1 MRLARQVQKERVA
14 GGREANG
21 GDMEKPLWI
30 LKALG
35 YRSDRPIVTDE
46 VPSIGEDEAT
56 LIEEDV
62 RREADGE
69 PAATEPGAPRKFRY
83 QPR

>member
-1 MRLARQVQKERVA
+1 
-14 GGREANG
+14 
-21 GDMEKPLWI
+21 MEKPLWI

-62 RREADGE
+62 RRDADAVDGE
-69 PAATEPGAPRKFRY
+69 APATTEPGQPRRFRY